1 MPLRVWI
8 TQNISLSLLQSF
20 AYGSAAGGRSIPPPN
35 KGEVDSICFVSK
47 QMLSGGGPAST
58 LAFRDHPQ
66 PRAHPHPAPPDQV
79 GGDLPLSG
87 EVLRRLMRRCVA
99 QVPSSPCRCRQL
111 GLLTQVRSREAR
123 VGVLDLRA

>member
-1 MPLRVWI
+1 LRVWI

-58 LAFRDHPQ
+58 LAFRDH
-66 PRAHPHPAPPDQV
+66 
-79 GGDLPLSG
+79 
-87 EVLRRLMRRCVA
+87 
-99 QVPSSPCRCRQL
+99 
-111 GLLTQVRSREAR
+111 RSRELTPTRLPPIKSGATSPFQGR
-123 VGVLDLRA
+123 YCGG